1 MRAVGLLSL
10 SIVVSACAALAF
22 AQQIPAGTVLPV
34 MLNSTLD
41 TRHSKPGQKV
51 TGKIM
56 QDVPLPDGSKIP
68 KGSTIQGAVVRAD
81 APAAASPARLVL
93 NFSAVRAGQ
102 REIPIAVH
110 LRALASPGQVF
121 EAKLPTNA
129 IDDYGTST
137 SDWNT
142 IQIGGAGVYRG
153 SGEVVQGGALVGR
166 TTDYGAV
173 TAKLMVAPKAGCKS
187 DSEREQAL
195 WLFSPW
201 SCGVYGYSD
210 LKIMRSGDGRGVIE
224 LQSPGNIHIAGGSG
238 WLLRTDGDRPDQ
250 QQ

>member
-10 SIVVSACAALAF
+10 AIIVSAYAGLALG
-22 AQQIPAGTVLPV
+22 QEIPAGTVFPV

-41 TRHSKPGQKV
+41 ARRSKPGDKIS
-51 TGKIM
+51 GKIM
-56 QDVPLPDGSKIP
+56 QDVPLPDGARIP
-68 KGSTIQGAVVRAD
+68 KGSTVWGNVISAD
-81 APAAASPARLVL
+81 APTATSPARLAL
-93 NFSAVRAGQ
+93 SFSRVKVGQ

-110 LRALASPGQVF
+110 LRALASPYQVF

-153 SGEVVQGGALVGR
+153 SGEVVQGGTLVGR

-173 TAKLMVAPKAGCKS
+173 TAKLMAAPQAGCKN
-187 DSEREQAL
+187 DSKREQAL

-201 SCGVYGYSD
+201 SCGVEGYSG
-210 LKIMRSGDGRGVIE
+210 LKILRPGNGVIE
-224 LQSPGNIHIAGGSG
+224 LQSSGNIHIAGGSG
-238 WLLRTDGDRPDQ
+238 WLLRIDGDRSEQ
-250 QQ
+250 

>member
-1 MRAVGLLSL
+1 MRTVGLLVL
-10 SIVVSACAALAF
+10 AILASAYCPLAS
-22 AQQIPAGTVLPV
+22 AQQIPAGTILPV
-34 MLNSTLD
+34 MLNSNLD
-41 TRHSKPGQKV
+41 ARSSKPGVKI

-56 QDVPLPDGSKIP
+56 QDVPLPDGSRIP
-68 KGSTIQGAVVRAD
+68 KGSTVLGEIINAD
-81 APAAASPARLVL
+81 GPGDSLPSHLVISFTSL
-93 NFSAVRAGQ
+93 KIGQ
-102 REIPIAVH
+102 REIPMVTH
-110 LRALASPGQVF
+110 LRALASANQVF

-153 SGEVVQGGALVGR
+153 NGEVVQGGSVVGR

-173 TAKLMVAPKAGCKS
+173 TAKLMAAPQDGCKN
-187 DSEREQAL
+187 DSEGEQAL

-210 LKIMRSGDGRGVIE
+210 LKIASWGDN
-224 LQSPGNIHIAGGSG
+224 SPIGEIALESIANVHIRGGSG
-238 WLLRTDGDRPDQ
+238 WLLRTDDHHRE
-250 QQ
+250 

>member
-10 SIVVSACAALAF
+10 AIIVSAYAGLALG
-22 AQQIPAGTVLPV
+22 QEIPAGTVLPV

-41 TRHSKPGQKV
+41 ARRSKPGDKIS
-51 TGKIM
+51 GKIM
-56 QDVPLPDGSKIP
+56 QDVPLPDGARIP
-68 KGSTIQGAVVRAD
+68 KGSTVWGNVISAD
-81 APAAASPARLVL
+81 APTATSPARLAL
-93 NFSAVRAGQ
+93 SFSRVKVGQ

-110 LRALASPGQVF
+110 LRALASPYQVF

-153 SGEVVQGGALVGR
+153 SGEVVQGDTLVGR

-173 TAKLMVAPKAGCKS
+173 TAKLMAAPQAGCKN
-187 DSEREQAL
+187 DSKREQAL

-201 SCGVYGYSD
+201 SCGVEGYSE
-210 LKIMRSGDGRGVIE
+210 LKILRPGNGVIE

-238 WLLRTDGDRPDQ
+238 WLLRIDGDRSEQ
-250 QQ
+250 

>member
-10 SIVVSACAALAF
+10 AIVVSAYAGLGLA
-22 AQQIPAGTVLPV
+22 QEIPAGTVLPV

-41 TRHSKPGQKV
+41 ARRSKPSDKINGR
-51 TGKIM
+51 IM
-56 QDVPLPDGSKIP
+56 QDVPLPDGSRIP
-68 KGSTIQGAVVRAD
+68 KGSTIWGNVIRAD
-81 APAAASPARLVL
+81 APTATSPAHLAL
-93 NFSAVRAGQ
+93 SFSRVKVGQ

-110 LRALASPGQVF
+110 LRALASPYQVF

-153 SGEVVQGGALVGR
+153 SGEVVQAGTVVGR

-173 TAKLMVAPKAGCKS
+173 SAKLMATPQAGCKN
-187 DSEREQAL
+187 DSEGEQAL

-201 SCGVYGYSD
+201 SCGVDGYSD
-210 LKIMRSGDGRGVIE
+210 VKIVRRGNGEGVIE

-238 WLLRTDGDRPDQ
+238 WLLRINGDRSEQ
-250 QQ
+250 